1 MGHIK
6 LAKASSQFDIVSAD
20 DVIAVKEN
28 SGSNTKIDVTY
39 ASGQTCEITLAAAQA
54 AGDVFEVVKAID
66 IMDGAS
72 GPAPLVTLS
81 QLVTGTAKA

>member
-6 LAKASSQFDIVSAD
+6 LAKASGQFDIVSAD
-20 DVIAVKEN
+20 EVISVKAN
-28 SGSNTKIDVTY
+28 STDTKIDVTY
-39 ASGQTCEITLAAAQA
+39 ASGTTCEITLAASQA

-72 GPAPLVTLS
+72 GLAPLVKLS
-81 QLVTGTAKA
+81 QFVTATAKA